1 MKRRTMEKETLKAYV
16 ITELTAELAVE
27 DMESEYGEDD
37 YAELCPSRFRGQ

>member
-1 MKRRTMEKETLKAYV
+1 MEKETLKAYV